1 MKKLLRYSL
10 TLVLALVASVGFA
23 QEATLDFTTN
33 SWGLPEGS
41 TAKIKTAASYTSGKY
56 TINISETTDGHYW
69 NPDGYLLMGK
79 KEATLTLPAF
89 DFDVAKIEVVG
100 RTGASTSTLQ
110 NIYVGDELRRWHTR

>member
-10 TLVLALVASVGFA
+10 TLVFALVASVGFA

-69 NPDGYLLMGK
+69 NTDGYLLMGK
-79 KEATLTLPAF
+79 KEANGMSDT
-89 DFDVAKIEVVG
+89 K
-100 RTGASTSTLQ
+100 S
-110 NIYVGDELRRWHTR
+110 